1 MPSLFA
7 LVKKLF
13 VGMIFFILF
22 PFLIKKNEITAPTRA
37 WNIFLSW
44 KVRTPP
50 SQAPL
55 VKKEGM
61 FLYAWFILCS

>member
-1 MPSLFA
+1 M
-7 LVKKLF
+7 KLQPLR
-13 VGMIFFILF
+13 VQC
-22 PFLIKKNEITAPTRA
+22 TRA